1 MAKVK
6 FDWENPS
13 VVQRNKEDGH
23 VIAFSYGDAQQAV
36 DRVDPPA
43 KMTLNGAW
51 KFHWQRGLTDEPAD
65 FFHTDFD
72 DASWRTIQ
80 VPSVW
85 QTEKTGSIPYYYAST
100 FPRAISR
107 SKGRIPSI
115 DHSMQEIGHYRRTFT
130 LPESFAEKEIF
141 LHFGAVKS
149 ALEVYVNG
157 QYVGYSQ
164 GSMTPHEFDVTA
176 YVHSGENLVCARVYR
191 YSDATYLEDQDM
203 WWLCGIYREVYL
215 FCEEKVCLRDFFITT
230 DLDSEYRDSDT
241 RVEATVRNYTAQAAQ
256 AVLTAEVVDA
266 AGEKTKLG
274 ECTLTVEPGTSVVA
288 GLSSVVE
295 NPRKWSAEEPN
306 LYTLLLTLRTADGTV
321 TYKAIRFGFKKVEIV
336 GERIL
341 FNGQPLLIRGVNR
354 HDFDPDHGWAVPR
367 ERYYQDLNLM
377 KRANINSIR
386 TSHYPDDPFFYELCD
401 EYGFYVM
408 DECDLESHGVRRK
421 GVPGSNPMWTQ
432 AAVDKMERMVLRDR
446 NHACVFMWS
455 LGNEAGDGDNFM
467 KMKQAALKLDG
478 TRPFHYEGDFD
489 LTKTDVISRMYPLA
503 DTMEKLCKK
512 EPITITFYDNIANRL
527 AADSKPIPKEGYTKP
542 VILCEYAHAMEN
554 SLGNFQEYMDAFEG
568 YDHMCG
574 GYIWD
579 FVDQSLRLKAEDGDH
594 WLYGT
599 DFEKSEPRHPLQLP
613 NVTAM
618 TGSNTYFCANG
629 IIAADR
635 KPHPSYYEVKKV
647 YAEIKITEKD
657 REKQLYTVRNK
668 HLFTDLSDFEFCW
681 TVEAAGEPV
690 ESGVLAGVNAAPQS
704 GADVVIPYDRA
715 KLPADQECI
724 LTVSARSR
732 VQRPW
737 CEPGY
742 EQAWDQFVLTQAV
755 PAATVH
761 TGGALQVGRSGGDV
775 TVTGDG
781 FSVRVSDGQIVS
793 LVHGGRELLQS
804 PIRPNYF
811 RAMTDNDFS
820 NLNFVPYLIP
830 MHPYY
835 AWRRATHSAKGAVR
849 AVAER
854 DGAAVISVDWSV
866 SGMQGVT
873 SEYTVFPDGTVRVSH
888 SGTPKSTLLRFGTQM
903 GLIRALDQ
911 VKWYGRGPQETY
923 CDRKTG
929 GKIALHTASV
939 ADLEHHYMRPQEN
952 ANRTDVRYVELTD
965 HDGCGLRFAAE
976 PGTPLQFSAWHYTQ
990 DELEKAT
997 HIHELKHGDIT
1008 TFNFDLAQLGVGGDM
1023 PGDAHVR
1030 EPYILHG
1037 KQKYAYTFTIA
1048 PIQPAQK

>member
-1 MAKVK
+1 MQNVK
-6 FDWENPS
+6 FDWENPG
-13 VVQRNKEDGH
+13 VIKRNKENGH
-23 VIAFSYGDAQQAV
+23 VIAFSYDDAA
-36 DRVDPPA
+36 RAIGREDPDT
-43 KMTLNGAW
+43 KMTLNGDW
-51 KFHWQRGLTDEPAD
+51 KFQWQRGLLGAPED
-65 FFHTDFD
+65 FYREDFD
-72 DASWRTIQ
+72 DTAWRTIK

-85 QTEKTGSIPYYYAST
+85 QTEGTGSVPYYYAST

-130 LPESFAEKEIF
+130 LPENFAGKEIF

-164 GSMTPHEFDVTA
+164 GSMTPHEFDVTP
-176 YVHSGENLVCARVYR
+176 YIRSGENLVCARVYR

-215 FCEEKVCLRDFFITT
+215 FCEEKTCLRDFFITT
-230 DLDSEYRDSDT
+230 DLDADYKDSDT
-241 RVEATVRNYTAQAAQ
+241 RVQVTVRNYNQQ
-256 AVLTAEVVDA
+256 PEQVQVKAEIVDRD
-266 AGEKTKLG
+266 GEKSLLG
-274 ECTLTVEPGTSVVA
+274 ETEVTADAESAAVA
-288 GLSSVVE
+288 EISGLVKD
-295 NPRKWSAEEPN
+295 PLKWSAEAPN
-306 LYTLLLTLRTADGTV
+306 LYTLLLTLTAADGHT

-341 FNGQPLLIRGVNR
+341 FNGKPLLIRGVNR
-354 HDFDPDHGWAVPR
+354 HDFDPDCGWAVPR
-367 ERYYQDLNLM
+367 ERYYQDLQLM

-421 GVPGSNPMWTQ
+421 GVPGSNPMWTGM
-432 AAVDKMERMVLRDR
+432 AVDKMERMVLRDR

-467 KMKQAALKLDG
+467 KMKQAALKLDA

-512 EPITITFYDNIANRL
+512 EPITISLYDNIANQL
-527 AADSKPIPKEGYTKP
+527 AADSKPIPKEAYNKP
-542 VILCEYAHAMEN
+542 IILCEYAHAMEN
-554 SLGNFQEYMDAFEG
+554 SLGNFQEYMDAFEA

-579 FVDQSLRLKAEDGDH
+579 FVDQSLRLKTKDGDH

-599 DFEKSEPRHPLQLP
+599 DFEKGEPRHPLQLP

-647 YAEIKITEKD
+647 YAEIKFHEKD
-657 REKQLYTVRNK
+657 RAAQVYTVENK
-668 HLFTDLSDFEFCW
+668 HLFTDLSDFEVRW
-681 TVEAAGEPV
+681 TLEAEGAPV
-690 ESGVLAGVNAAPQS
+690 ANGTINGLNVPPQS
-704 GADVVIPYDRA
+704 KVDFTIPYARENM
-715 KLPADQECI
+715 PAGKECV
-724 LTVSARSR
+724 LTISA
-732 VQRPW
+732 VNKYDKPW
-737 CEPGY
+737 CEKGY
-742 EQAWDQFVLTQAV
+742 EQAWDQFVLTEAK
-755 PAATVH
+755 AAEVSH
-761 TGGALQVGRSGGDV
+761 GGDALKTTQSGGFV
-775 TVTGDG
+775 TVAGKD
-781 FSVRVSDGQIVS
+781 FSVRVSGGQIVS
-793 LVHGGRELLQS
+793 LVYGGREMLRS

-811 RAMTDNDFS
+811 RAMIDNDFS

-830 MHPYY
+830 LHPYY
-835 AWRRATHSAKGAVR
+835 AWNRATHSAKGKIANIAQR
-849 AVAER
+849 P
-854 DGAAVISVDWSV
+854 DGSVSIAITWSV
-866 SGMQGVT
+866 SGMRDVT
-873 SEYTVFPDGTVRVSH
+873 SELVVFPDGTLQLMHTGVPRQ
-888 SGTPKSTLLRFGTQM
+888 TLTRFGTQM

-929 GKIALHTASV
+929 GKIALHTSSV

-952 ANRTDVRYVELTD
+952 GNRTDVRYVEITD
-965 HDGCGLRFAAE
+965 QNGEGLRFEAV

-1037 KQKYAYTFTIA
+1037 NRSYTYTFTIS
-1048 PIQPAQK
+1048 PIKK